1 MAEGSSSPNMN
12 IASASFVW
20 LLRQPVRAAL
30 MFVMATCILTGVFWM
45 QLDSYQTSNDALF
58 HIKNDII
65 KYEITHEITTILTP
79 AQQEFASNH
88 LIAFILSIGAEL
100 SDQMFIWF
108 SADPDSM
115 AASSLFVY
123 AAIVV
128 AIRSSI
134 VIFVMITAFPLT
146 LCMVLWGRYYFNKV
160 WAETQIADSSGT
172 YFAMAWGTRGGI
184 PWLIFIFL
192 ALPMTSYSLFTVVL
206 LSWLSIT
213 GFIGGRT
220 FTDHL

>member
-12 IASASFVW
+12 ISSAAFIW
-20 LLRQPVRAAL
+20 LLRQPFRAVF
-30 MFVMATCILTGVFWM
+30 MFVMATIILTGIFWI
-45 QLDSYQTSNDALF
+45 QLDSYQTASDALF

-65 KYEITHEITTILTP
+65 KYEITNEITAILTP

-88 LIAFILSIGAEL
+88 FIAFILSIGAEL

-108 SADPDSM
+108 NADPDSM
-115 AASSLFVY
+115 AAASLFVY

-134 VIFVMITAFPLT
+134 VIFVMITALPLT
-146 LCMVLWGRYYFNKV
+146 YCMVLWGRYYFNKV
-160 WAETQIADSSGT
+160 LAETQVADSSGT
-172 YFAMAWGTRGGI
+172 YFAAAWGTRAGI

-206 LSWLSIT
+206 LSWVSIT
-213 GFIGGRT
+213 GFIVGRT